1 MMAGVLLDREGKAY
15 QGARP
20 LLVQGAMKV
29 ETSHIVEQLDDL
41 AEYRLGE
48 WYFAS
53 GIYRGVPLAVSRTQW
68 GLANAA
74 ATTALAMEFFRP
86 VAVINQGT
94 AGAHDPALQNFDIV
108 IGKETVNISAWKS
121 HFRARGEGVDE
132 EALDK
137 LGVLAYDKEARRFTQ
152 EVCHKADEGLF
163 YAAAALKD
171 RYTKGRVTEGVIGT
185 ADSWN
190 CQVDRVLFLHDF
202 YGTAVEEME
211 GDAVAQ
217 ICQTYDVPFLAIRVV
232 SNTVFAGDVDWD
244 LAVGAALQEYVLAVA
259 EEYMNMR

>member
-1 MMAGVLLDREGKAY
+1 MAVGFLDRAGKAY
-15 QGARP
+15 AGERP
-20 LLVQGAMKV
+20 LLIQGAMKV
-29 ETSHIVEQLDDL
+29 ETSHMVEQLTGL
-41 AEYRLGE
+41 EEYRLGE

-53 GIYRGVPLAVSRTQW
+53 GSYRGVPLAISRTQW

-74 ATTALAMEFFRP
+74 ATTALAMEFFHP

-94 AGAHDPALQNFDIV
+94 AGAHDPALKNFDIV
-108 IGKETVNISAWKS
+108 IGRETVNVSAWKS

-132 EALDK
+132 EGLDK
-137 LGVLAYDKEARRFTQ
+137 LGVFAYDKEARRFTQ
-152 EVCHKADEGLF
+152 EVYHRADERLF
-163 YAAAALKD
+163 QTALARKD
-171 RYTKGRVTEGVIGT
+171 SYRKGRVTEGIIGT

-202 YGTAVEEME
+202 YGSAVEEME

-217 ICQTYDVPFLAIRVV
+217 ICQTYDVPFLTIRVV
-232 SNTVFAGDVDWD
+232 SNTVFDGDVDWD

-259 EEYMNMR
+259 EEYMKKR